1 MARPLL
7 KNSTEKNFPFL
18 TVSGRQKDNENALT
32 ELLIHASSVL
42 ECIDFDEL
50 LEPLSAILLNPEKVL
65 VSRKRSVLQNFND
78 SIKL

>member
-7 KNSTEKNFPFL
+7 KNSTEKSFPFL

-32 ELLIHASSVL
+32 ELLIHAASVL

-50 LEPLSAILLNPEKVL
+50 LEPLSSILLNPEKVL
-65 VSRKRSVLQNFND
+65 VSRKRSVWQNVND
-78 SIKL
+78 SI

>member
-7 KNSTEKNFPFL
+7 QNSTEKSFPFL
-18 TVSGRQKDNENALT
+18 TVSGGQKDNENALT
-32 ELLIHASSVL
+32 ELLIHAASVL